1 MNLSWYEAEIYK
13 FYWINSAWMDS
24 AVFNYKNLQ
33 KFYLTFITYKKSDL
47 PNGPEYLHYTINV
60 SKSLSL
66 GIANYLV

>member
-1 MNLSWYEAEIYK
+1 
-13 FYWINSAWMDS
+13 MDS

-47 PNGPEYLHYTINV
+47 PNGPEYLHYTINI
-60 SKSLSL
+60 SKNLSL